1 MTGDQTDDV
10 ARVRALL
17 REHTGAYVAEVQP
30 LAGGFF
36 SRAFAAAAEQE
47 AAPLRQAPGNP

>member
-17 REHTGAYVAEVQP
+17 REQTGADVAEVQP